1 MSWLTIIIVAFKVID
16 LVIDHLEK
24 QNTLNDAIKQIVGE
38 WNVKMAKR
46 LGIVEDIKKRIDAM
60 SDDDVD
66 KRLSERG
73 DFRD

>member
-1 MSWLTIIIVAFKVID
+1 MSWLTIITLAFKVID
-16 LVIDHLEK
+16 LIVDHLEK
-24 QNTLNDAIKQIVGE
+24 QNALNDAIKQIVGE

-46 LGIVEDIKKRIDAM
+46 LGIVKDVKARIDAM